1 MQDIRRKGFLKRNWE
16 FMDSMVSLL
25 ADLFLVNLSYFIAF
39 HLFSGREG
47 KVGDFSEFL
56 IFINLMF
63 LLLSLGLGIYR
74 SRYNLSLKR
83 LSLTYLEL
91 ILFLAVLTMAFLF
104 VIKKQDEY
112 RHIVFITFILIFFL
126 LMLTHV
132 SLRSLQ
138 KFLIKKRFIGF
149 KTIII
154 GTDEWAWKFV
164 HQIRNAFGD
173 FFQIQGYLHVKHGK
187 ETSSD
192 PNVSDFVLGELED
205 LENIIHRFNPD
216 IVYAVS
222 ETVDVAGLGEVV
234 KICQRNSTKLKI
246 VSPHFSAI
254 FKHPKIRDV
263 LGVSLVFD
271 SWRIYYWRFTSR
283 LKRFFDVLGVLLIS
297 PILIPV
303 GLVIATAIKFTSKG
317 PVFFKQHRVMYKGG
331 SPFYCYKF
339 RSMYTNAAELKENL
353 LEKNESNG
361 ALFKMK
367 KDPRVTPFGR
377 IIRKLSLDELPQLIN
392 VLKGEMSIV
401 GPRPLP
407 VEDFERISNIPWGHR
422 WQKHRGI
429 VKPGLTGL
437 WQILG
442 RSSLSFEEMLL
453 LDLYYIEHQS
463 VFLDLEIIF
472 STFPT
477 TLFGKGAY

>member
-25 ADLFLVNLSYFIAF
+25 ADLFLLNVSFFIAF
-39 HLFSGREG
+39 HLFSGRERN
-47 KVGDFSEFL
+47 VRDFSEFL
-56 IFINLMF
+56 IFINLLF

-74 SRYNLSLKR
+74 SRYNLSIKR
-83 LSLTYLEL
+83 LSLTYLRL

-104 VIKKQDEY
+104 LIKKQDHY
-112 RHIVFITFILIFFL
+112 RHIVFFTFIFIFILFM
-126 LMLTHV
+126 LMHI

-154 GTDEWAWKFV
+154 GTDEWAWRFV
-164 HQIRNAFGD
+164 NQISNAFGD
-173 FFQIQGYLHVKHGK
+173 FFQILGYLHVKNGK

-192 PNVSDFVLGELED
+192 PNVSKSIIGEIED
-205 LENIIHRFNPD
+205 LENIIDQVDPD
-216 IVYAVS
+216 VVYAVS
-222 ETVDVAGLGEVV
+222 ETVDVAGLDDII
-234 KICQRNSTKLKI
+234 KICQRNSVKLKI

-254 FKHPKIRDV
+254 LNHPKIRDV
-263 LGVSLVFD
+263 LGVSLIFD

-283 LKRFFDVLGVLLIS
+283 LKRFFDVLLVFVIS

-303 GLVIATAIKFTSKG
+303 GLVIAIAIKFTSKG

-331 SPFYCYKF
+331 RPFYCYKF
-339 RSMYTNAAELKENL
+339 RSMYINAAELKENL
-353 LEKNESNG
+353 LDKNESNG

-377 IIRKLSLDELPQLIN
+377 FIRKLSLDELPQLIN

-407 VEDFERISNIPWGHR
+407 VEDFERISDILWGQK
-422 WQKHRGI
+422 WQKQRGI

-442 RSSLSFEEMLL
+442 RSGLSFEEMLL